1 MLGTSREG
9 SCRRDVRTA
18 FLLSILLLAFSDAP
32 GIEVSSAAVAV
43 SAERLPAPSTLPVA
57 PNPIAATRAETATH
71 PLTPERPAYA
81 ERLVLRRR
89 ISRPAMIRVDSARVV
104 GGLSRRRFQALIQR
118 SIRPRVRDCFAR
130 ARAGNPH
137 WFGRAVLIL
146 TVQGGS
152 VVRAGVE
159 TESDSLRACILEGV
173 DYLHIPA
180 VEDAAENARTVAY
193 FPFVSPSFQSLPTPP
208 LEAAT
213 SALLDAVFH
222 EEASAS
228 PLALLNTEST
238 P

>member
-9 SCRRDVRTA
+9 SCRRHVRTA
-18 FLLSILLLAFSDAP
+18 ILLSVFMLAFSDASV
-32 GIEVSSAAVAV
+32 IEVASAAASV
-43 SAERLPAPSTLPVA
+43 SPESLAAPSTQPVA
-57 PNPIAATRAETATH
+57 PNPIAVPRAETAAH
-71 PLTPERPAYA
+71 PLAHERPAYA
-81 ERLVLRRR
+81 ERRVLRRR

-137 WFGRAVLIL
+137 WFGRAVLVL
-146 TVQGGS
+146 TVQGGA
-152 VVRAGVE
+152 VVHADVE
-159 TESDSLRACILEGV
+159 TESDFLRACILEGV

-180 VEDAAENARTVAY
+180 VEDAAENSRTVAY
-193 FPFVSPSFQSLPTPP
+193 FRFVSPSFQSLPTPP

-213 SALLDAVFH
+213 NALLDAVFR

-228 PLALLNTEST
+228 PLALLNAAST